1 MSISL
6 IKGQKVDLTKNNP
19 HLSVLKVGL
28 GWDPMRGRSMDID
41 ASALL
46 LNENGKLTQTKNLVY
61 FGNKNSPCGAV
72 VHSGD
77 NLTGHG
83 DGDDE
88 VITVSLQQLP
98 PEVHRV
104 VFIVNI
110 FRFFSFGRRKDFS
123 MVNNAYIR
131 VLDASQDE
139 EILRYNLTED
149 YKGMCSI
156 RVGEVYRYGG
166 EWKFGAIG
174 EGSTI
179 TSLNELVKTYE

>member
-6 IKGQKVDLTKNNP
+6 VKGQKVDLTKNNP
-19 HLSVLKVGL
+19 YLSVLKVGL
-28 GWDPMRGRSMDID
+28 GWDPMKGRSMDID

-88 VITVSLQQLP
+88 VITVSSSNY
-98 PEVHRV
+98 HRKC
-104 VFIVNI
+104 IE
-110 FRFFSFGRRKDFS
+110 S
-123 MVNNAYIR
+123 Y
-131 VLDASQDE
+131 L
-139 EILRYNLTED
+139 L
-149 YKGMCSI
+149 
-156 RVGEVYRYGG
+156 
-166 EWKFGAIG
+166 
-174 EGSTI
+174 
-179 TSLNELVKTYE
+179 

>member
-1 MSISL
+1 MGINL
-6 IKGQKVDLTKNNP
+6 VKGQKVDLTKNNP
-19 HLSVLKVGL
+19 HLSVLNVGL
-28 GWDPMRGRSMDID
+28 GWDPMKGRTMDID

-46 LNENGKLTQTKNLVY
+46 LNENGKLDKRGNLVY

-88 VITVSLQQLP
+88 VITVSLHQLP
-98 PEVHRV
+98 QDVHKV

-110 FRFFSFGRRKDFS
+110 FRFFSFYRSKDFS
-123 MVNNAYIR
+123 MVDNAYIR
-131 VLDASQDE
+131 MVDTTHAE
-139 EILRYNLTED
+139 EILRFNLTDD

-156 RVGEVYRYGG
+156 RVGEVYRYGS
-166 EWKFGAIG
+166 EWKFGALG

-179 TSLNELVKTYE
+179 TSLKDLTKMYE